1 MNIRWMIRKDLKYIL
16 EIENNSFEFSWTEQD
31 FITQLRQ
38 RNSVGMI
45 IENDDC
51 TILGYMIYDLH
62 KTKLDIINFAV
73 SQNHRRQDLGS
84 MMIDKLKSKLFLGF
98 RTELTVQIRE
108 SNISGLMFFH
118 SHNFRAT
125 SIEKSPYEVCG
136 DDAINMEYKIF
147 TKKENRFINQ
157 DFLIQ
162 SK

>member
-16 EIENNSFEFSWTEQD
+16 EIENNSFEFPWTEQD

-73 SQNHRRQDLGS
+73 SHNHRRQDLGS

-118 SHNFRAT
+118 SHDFRAT
-125 SIEKSPYEVCG
+125 SIEKSPYKECS
-136 DDAINMEYKIF
+136 DDAINIEYKIF
-147 TKKENRFINQ
+147 TKKENRFVNQ